1 MAGLVLG
8 EPKMISSDLS
18 LFFYGLMNH
27 PLRNLFSVPSTEL
40 SSPKVLAQCLD
51 GTTATS
57 CLIDYA
63 FCDVYG
69 GDQGLPGEKQR
80 GELIQIPNS
89 GMPMEVVNSLIEE
102 L

>member
-1 MAGLVLG
+1 
-8 EPKMISSDLS
+8 MISSDLS
-18 LFFYGLMNH
+18 LFDYELMNR
-27 PLRNLFSVPSTEL
+27 PLGNLFSVP

-63 FCDVYG
+63 FCDVCD

>member
-1 MAGLVLG
+1 
-8 EPKMISSDLS
+8 MISSDLS
-18 LFFYGLMNH
+18 LFYYELMNR
-27 PLRNLFSVPSTEL
+27 PLGNLFSVP

-63 FCDVYG
+63 FCDVCD